1 MNKYSVTYPF
11 VLQVLMQVLYLII
24 LCSIK
29 ETNLDEKKLNFKT
42 IIASKLQI
50 SWRVMNLS
58 RMV

>member
-11 VLQVLMQVLYLII
+11 VLQVLMQVLYLIL

-29 ETNLDEKKLNFKT
+29 ETNLDEKKLNSRS

-50 SWRVMNLS
+50 S
-58 RMV
+58 

>member
-24 LCSIK
+24 ICSIK

-42 IIASKLQI
+42 IIGSKLQI
-50 SWRVMNLS
+50 SWRVMNS
-58 RMV
+58 SPAV